1 MARRTPI
8 GRAAG
13 LGQVDLG
20 STGRG
25 RSAMNGYLLK
35 VADDPAFV
43 AKARGRGERLAAAT
57 AGKARGRGEV
67 PVLAPAPR
75 ACARQAGRSIYC

>member
-1 MARRTPI
+1 
-8 GRAAG
+8 
-13 LGQVDLG
+13 
-20 STGRG
+20 
-25 RSAMNGYLLK
+25 MNGYLLK

-75 ACARQAGRSIYC
+75 ACARQAGRSIYCWWALRASHAAGSRQRL